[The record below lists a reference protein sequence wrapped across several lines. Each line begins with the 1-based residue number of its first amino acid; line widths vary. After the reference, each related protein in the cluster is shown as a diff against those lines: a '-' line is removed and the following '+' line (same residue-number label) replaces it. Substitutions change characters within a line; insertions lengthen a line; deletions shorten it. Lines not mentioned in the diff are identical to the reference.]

1 MGSPPLERRL
11 CDAVATWEGVTVQP
25 HRYAGWEFRVH
36 QRKFAHVR
44 AGHAVDLPLPMRLR
58 RDLVAAGRAQP
69 HPTIPTGG
77 WISHPLRT
85 EHDLPAVLALL
96 RLNYDRLRGVMRP
109 LPRPLSAPTAVAAQL
124 TLLGDRAADD
134 LPA

>member
-1 MGSPPLERRL
+1 MGSPPLDRRL
-11 CDAVATWEGVTVQP
+11 CDAVALWEGVSIQP

-36 QRKFAHVR
+36 QRKFGHVR
-44 AGHAVDLPLPMRLR
+44 SGHAVDLPVPIRLR

-77 WISHPLRT
+77 WISLPLRT
-85 EHDLPAVLALL
+85 EHDLPAALALL
-96 RLNYDRLRGVMRP
+96 HLNYDRLRGGARP
-109 LPRPLSAPTAVAAQL
+109 VARPVAAPTPMTQRL